1 MPRSERNLDAMHGT
15 GYLDGHLL
23 LAMPA
28 MTDPRFHRAVI
39 YMCAHS
45 SDGAMGIIVNQ
56 RASHITFQKL
66 LEQLDISTVPSPES
80 IHIPIEKM
88 AVYTGGPVETGRGF
102 VLHTTDY
109 FTADSTLPIDDGV
122 SLTATVDILRAI
134 AAGSGPVRSLLA
146 LGYAGWAP
154 GQLDSEIHA
163 NGWLTC
169 PADADIIFDGDVES
183 KYDRAMAKLGVHPSF
198 LVAEAGHA

>member
-1 MPRSERNLDAMHGT
+1 
-15 GYLDGHLL
+15 
-23 LAMPA
+23 
-28 MTDPRFHRAVI
+28 
-39 YMCAHS
+39 
-45 SDGAMGIIVNQ
+45 MGIIVNQ
-56 RASHITFQKL
+56 RASHITFPKL
-66 LEQLDISTVPSPES
+66 LEQLDISPAPGPES
-80 IHIPIEKM
+80 IRIPIEKM
-88 AVYTGGPVETGRGF
+88 AVHTGGPVETGRGF

-109 FTADSTLPIDDGV
+109 FATDSTLPIDDSV

-154 GQLDSEIHA
+154 GQLDSEIQA

-169 PADADIIFDGDVES
+169 PADADIVFDADVES
-183 KYDRAMAKLGVHPSF
+183 KYERAMAKLGVHPSF

>member
-1 MPRSERNLDAMHGT
+1 MPRSERNLEMVHGN

-23 LAMPA
+23 LAMPS
-28 MTDPRFHRAVI
+28 MTDPRFQRAVI
-39 YMCAHS
+39 FMCAHS

-56 RASHITFQKL
+56 RASHITFPKL
-66 LEQLDISTVPSPES
+66 LEQLDISPAQSAES
-80 IHIPIEKM
+80 IRIPIEKM
-88 AVYTGGPVETGRGF
+88 AVHTGGPVETGRGF

-109 FTADSTLPIDDGV
+109 FAADSTLPIDDSV

-154 GQLDSEIHA
+154 GQLDSEIQA

-169 PADADIIFDGDVES
+169 PADADIVFDADVES
-183 KYDRAMAKLGVHPSF
+183 KYERAMAKLGVHPSF

>member
-1 MPRSERNLDAMHGT
+1 MPRRERIPDSTHGT

-23 LAMPA
+23 LAMPS

-45 SDGAMGIIVNQ
+45 SDGAMGIIINQ
-56 RASHITFQKL
+56 RASHITFGKL
-66 LEQLDISTVPSPES
+66 LEQLDISPDTSSS
-80 IHIPIEKM
+80 IRVPIEQM
-88 AVYTGGPVETGRGF
+88 AVHAGGPVETGRGF

-109 FTADSTLPIDDGV
+109 FAADSTLPIDESV

-169 PADADIIFDGDVES
+169 PADTDIVFDGDVET
-183 KYDRAMAKLGVHPSF
+183 KYERAMAKLGVHPSF

>member
-1 MPRSERNLDAMHGT
+1 MPRRERTPASTHGT

-23 LAMPA
+23 LAMPS

-45 SDGAMGIIVNQ
+45 SDGAMGIIINQ
-56 RASHITFQKL
+56 RASHITFAKL
-66 LEQLDISTVPSPES
+66 LEQLDISPGPASAS
-80 IHIPIEKM
+80 IRVPIERM
-88 AVYTGGPVETGRGF
+88 AVHAGGPVETGRGF

-109 FTADSTLPIDDGV
+109 FAADSTLPIDESV

-169 PADADIIFDGDVES
+169 PADADIVFDSDVES
-183 KYDRAMAKLGVHPSF
+183 KYERAMAKLGVHPSF